1 MELQT
6 IQISDGRWSTGGYHW
21 RIQSAYF
28 PSSYTIIPLDG
39 APALSDGRHKG
50 FIVRDGILRI
60 VYGGEYYSGFTI
72 NHQFFDYKVDLI
84 EDECNE
90 YETGLLR
97 GYHGKRAASEAYR
110 WRQSS
115 TWRKGYAEGRRVKME
130 ELKAVQSTELATA

>member
-6 IQISDGRWSTGGYHW
+6 IQVFNGTWNTGGYHW

-28 PSSYTIIPLDG
+28 PSSYTITPLDG

-50 FIVRDGILRI
+50 FTV
-60 VYGGEYYSGFTI
+60 

-90 YETGLLR
+90 YERGLLR

-115 TWRKGYAEGRRVKME
+115 AWRKGYAEGRRVKME